1 MTNEEL
7 LYKWESVL
15 DYTDENNPPLS
26 GFKRLYCAINME
38 NMEKLYPDVD
48 LLKIIIPQIRRN
60 GGPLESVEINNKIY
74 YKRNVDDDV
83 YAFELDNHLGDCYVW
98 RDGEWKIY

>member
-15 DYTDENNPPLS
+15 EYTDNDNLS
-26 GFKRLYCAINME
+26 LSEFKR
-38 NMEKLYPDVD
+38 LYPDVD
-48 LLKIIIPQIRRN
+48 LLKIIVTQIRRN

-74 YKRNVDDDV
+74 YKINVDDDV
-83 YAFELDNHLGDCYVW
+83 YAFELDNYLGDCYVW
-98 RDGEWKIY
+98 GDGEWRELYGK